1 VVQRQRVQDN
11 SKTNNTI
18 DINNSMAQFNSVNKS
33 SRVARRW
40 WTDIDIN
47 MKTHPE
53 TNDVSLKYDINS
65 IKRSVRN
72 LILTNNY
79 ERPFKPGLGL
89 NLRGSLFELGMAH
102 TKVLENNII
111 EMIDMYEPRASV
123 KTVFINSIG
132 NSLNVTIHLIIGNDP
147 QPHELDLILE
157 RVR

>member
-1 VVQRQRVQDN
+1 
-11 SKTNNTI
+11 
-18 DINNSMAQFNSVNKS
+18 MAQFNSVNKS

-47 MKTHPE
+47 MKNHPE
-53 TNDVSLKYDINS
+53 TKDVALKYDINA

-72 LILTNNY
+72 LIMTNHY

-89 NLRGSLFELGMAH
+89 NLRGKLFELDMAH
-102 TKVLENNII
+102 TKVLENDII
-111 EMIDMYEPRASV
+111 EMISLYESRASV
-123 KTVFINSIG
+123 KTVFINSRG
-132 NSLNVTIHLIIGNDP
+132 NHLNVSVHLLIGNDP